1 MYPETLPLSL
11 KVATL
16 APIKL
21 SFSSILIPLSFSV
34 RKRFSFLFYPFEFHL
49 IAQNHSFLFLL
60 HFSYSL
66 FPFFTH
72 INNSKFTH
80 PLPLSKSRK
89 GYSRTLFL
97 FLDTAD

>member
-49 IAQNHSFLFLL
+49 IAQNRSFLFLL

-80 PLPLSKSRK
+80 PLPTLKESKR
-89 GYSRTLFL
+89 YS
-97 FLDTAD
+97 

>member
-21 SFSSILIPLSFSV
+21 SFSSILTPLSFSV
-34 RKRFSFLFYPFEFHL
+34 RKRFSFLSYPFEFHL
-49 IAQNHSFLFLL
+49 IAQNRSFLFWL

-80 PLPLSKSRK
+80 SLPPLKEGKR
-89 GYSRTLFL
+89 YS
-97 FLDTAD
+97 